1 MTTKKKDLE
10 IVCNL
15 QWKNKPTNAGDKSNI
30 VGIYDIPA
38 TTLNWDIFKSY
49 LVSFLYDL
57 CQYVNVF
64 N

>member
-15 QWKNKPTNAGDKSNI
+15 QWKNKPTTTGDKSNI

-49 LVSFLYDL
+49 LVSYPFNEVTTVFLL
-57 CQYVNVF
+57 N
-64 N
+64 

>member
-15 QWKNKPTNAGDKSNI
+15 QWKSRPMGAGDKSNI

-38 TTLNWDIFKSY
+38 TTLNWDTFKSY
-49 LVSFLYDL
+49 LVSLAL
-57 CQYVNVF
+57 VPLIVGITCV
-64 N
+64 

>member
-15 QWKNKPTNAGDKSNI
+15 QWKNKPTNTGDKSNI

-49 LVSFLYDL
+49 LVSLKKTHKSNKKKFL
-57 CQYVNVF
+57 
-64 N
+64 